1 MAQFSENDEI
11 KTLTVNELRQFEG
24 LGHLSDEQAHEIVET
39 LKTLTLITHKIVANY
54 EQSASVP
61 KLRKT

>member
-1 MAQFSENDEI
+1 MAKFSEKDEI
-11 KTLTVNELRQFEG
+11 KTLTIDELKQFEG
-24 LGHLSDEQAHEIVET
+24 LRHLSDEQAQEIVET

-54 EQSASVP
+54 EQPKSVP

>member
-11 KTLTVNELRQFEG
+11 RTLTVDELRQFKG
-24 LGHLSDEQAHEIVET
+24 LGHLSDEQAQEIVET

-54 EQSASVP
+54 EQPASVP

>member
-24 LGHLSDEQAHEIVET
+24 LGHLSDEQAQEIVET

-54 EQSASVP
+54 EQPTSVP